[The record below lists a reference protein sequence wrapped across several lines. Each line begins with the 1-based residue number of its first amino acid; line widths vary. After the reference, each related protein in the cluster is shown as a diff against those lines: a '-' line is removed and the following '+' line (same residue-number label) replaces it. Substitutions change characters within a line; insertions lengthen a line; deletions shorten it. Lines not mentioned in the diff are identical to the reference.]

1 MNAGDS
7 SVNDPIAYS
16 LSGTDEASFEIDPG
30 SGQIGL
36 VSGVQLDYERKRT
49 YRLTVQVTDGRDQ
62 NAADDMAAIDDT
74 INVTITVTDVN
85 EAPGL
90 SGDNAPSYQENS
102 NSAVA
107 TYSAS
112 DPERDT
118 ITWTVDNDI
127 DFWISQRGQLYFRSP
142 PSFEDRTNYQMT
154 VVAADED
161 GLSDSIAVT
170 VTVTDAEEAGSVAMS
185 PPRGWVDQQ
194 TLFRAVLADDDGQI
208 VGTTWQWARST
219 DRSHWLDIADAT
231 QPTYTVGQGN
241 VDEYNHYLRATASY
255 SDRRGSNKMASGALP
270 GRIGDLVPATNRAP
284 EFAEASAER
293 SIGQGTAAGRA
304 IGTPVRAVDPDVEDI
319 LSYSLSGPDADDF
332 SIDPSTG
339 QLRTKAVL
347 DFDSAGTNSYDV
359 TVSVHDGFAANY
371 APSTNPDDSIDV
383 TITVLEASP
392 AVSGGGGGGGG
403 GPSGPT
409 PSTVDF
415 EWTVKHDIE
424 ELDAGHDKP
433 SGMWSDGATLWLA
446 HNGDG
451 ADDAV
456 YAYDLESGERVE
468 GREFQLDDAN
478 RAPRGVWSD
487 RNRPSGFPTAA
498 RTGSSRTTS
507 RAASASP
514 APTSHCTSREPT
526 TPAASGPPARRC
538 GSSTAPRR
546 RALRLRPRERGAA
559 RRVRPAR
566 RQRHPSRHLVG
577 RRQRLGLQPRP
588 QAALRLPPP
597 HARR

>member
-1 MNAGDS
+1 M
-7 SVNDPIAYS
+7 
-16 LSGTDEASFEIDPG
+16 
-30 SGQIGL
+30 
-36 VSGVQLDYERKRT
+36 
-49 YRLTVQVTDGRDQ
+49 
-62 NAADDMAAIDDT
+62 
-74 INVTITVTDVN
+74 
-85 EAPGL
+85 
-90 SGDNAPSYQENS
+90 
-102 NSAVA
+102 A

-127 DFWISQRGQLYFRSP
+127 DFWVSLRGQLYFRSP
-142 PSFEDRTNYQMT
+142 PSFEDRTNYQVT
-154 VVAADED
+154 VIATDED

-170 VTVTDAEEAGSVAMS
+170 VTVTDAEEAGNVAMS

-219 DRSHWLDIADAT
+219 ARSHWLDIAGAT
-231 QPTYTVGQGN
+231 QPTYMVGQGN

-255 SDRRGSNKMASGALP
+255 SDRRGSNKTASGALP

-304 IGTPVRAVDPDVEDI
+304 IGAPVRAVDPDVEEI

-403 GPSGPT
+403 GGGPS

-424 ELDAGHDKP
+424 ELDVGHGSP
-433 SGMWSDGATLWLA
+433 TGLWSDGTIMWIAE
-446 HNGDG
+446 NGDG
-451 ADDAV
+451 ADDAI
-456 YAYDLESGERVE
+456 YAYDLASGERVE
-468 GREFQLDDAN
+468 EREFELAETN

-487 RNRPSGFPTAA
+487 RTVPSGSPTAA
-498 RTGSSRTTS
+498 RTSSSHTTS
-507 RAASASP
+507 PAETGVPDSDLALARA
-514 APTSHCTSREPT
+514 T
-526 TPAASGPPARRC
+526 TDDPRGIWSDEVTMWVLDGVKDRLYAYDLASGELA
-538 GSSTAPRR
+538 G
-546 RALRLRPRERGAA
+546 
-559 RRVRPAR
+559 
-566 RQRHPSRHLVG
+566 
-577 RRQRLGLQPRP
+577 
-588 QAALRLPPP
+588 
-597 HARR
+597 